1 MAKGQYIGVGGVAR
15 YVKQPYIGV
24 GNVARKVKSGYIGV
38 GNVARDCLSKGTPIG
53 ELEVGTSIYMNVDG
67 VLTEFLVVHQGNP
80 DTTLYDSSCDGTWL
94 LMKDVYTKS
103 AINSASNNYN
113 NYENSTVHNYL
124 NNTFIGLLDSDI
136 QSAIKQVKIPYTYG
150 YHSYSYIKSGSDGLP
165 AKVFLL
171 SAYELGWTTSNDSR
185 IPIDGACL
193 EYFENLPAT
202 DTMRISY
209 YNGTVSYWWLRS
221 EYTYDGWL
229 LWLVAQD
236 GSCTYA
242 NSTTSFGVRPA
253 FILPSEILVDGDF
266 NVIIENTD
274 EPEIPEE
281 PETNTTKINLSRFG
295 YITEHTYEGDV
306 SVTWGYNSDAPSGK
320 GILYFNGNEIVNYG
334 VDDIA
339 GISASNDYFVDG
351 ANDIPFDTVATLKAG
366 YTYDFYLF
374 FNYEIGTGADTEEQG
389 GGIDGTVIKG
399 GDINDT
405 TQKTTVN
412 IHSSWTNFTYE
423 CDGDVVV
430 EWGYDNEAGGAGEL
444 WFNDNRVY
452 KGGIYTLAGLSAS
465 DDGSVTGANDIPAG
479 RSAILKAGCTYD
491 FYLYGEQESKPTI
504 GEMGGA
510 IDGTVTLTD
519 NHLHY
524 YETTSNGNNTHTTSC
539 SCGKSFTS
547 DCVDSYGWGSC
558 STCWGSITEEPSGG
572 GESGTC
578 SHTNVS
584 YSSSGWMS
592 EYNGYTHT
600 ATCNSCG
607 ASWTERCGSDGGGSC
622 PKCIGSENWN

>member
-1 MAKGQYIGVGGVAR
+1 
-15 YVKQPYIGV
+15 
-24 GNVARKVKSGYIGV
+24 
-38 GNVARDCLSKGTPIG
+38 
-53 ELEVGTSIYMNVDG
+53 MNVDG

-242 NSTTSFGVRPA
+242 NSTTTFGVRPA

-281 PETNTTKINLSRFG
+281 PDEPNTPEEAQACSGCGMTMQICPTCGKQNCFTSWCWDG
-295 YITEHTYEGDV
+295 YIGDEYYHLNPYC
-306 SVTWGYNSDAPSGK
+306 SEECKN
-320 GILYFNGNEIVNYG
+320 
-334 VDDIA
+334 
-339 GISASNDYFVDG
+339 
-351 ANDIPFDTVATLKAG
+351 ATS
-366 YTYDFYLF
+366 
-374 FNYEIGTGADTEEQG
+374 
-389 GGIDGTVIKG
+389 G
-399 GDINDT
+399 GDSGDST
-405 TQKTTVN
+405 GKTTTVN
-412 IHSSWTNFTYE
+412 IAGYILTSTSPNPVLYFDEGSGYFELDGVGYSPTYTYY
-423 CDGDVVV
+423 GQAIPLLGAPDVNS
-430 EWGYDNEAGGAGEL
+430 ELTAGGT
-444 WFNDNRVY
+444 Y
-452 KGGIYTLAGLSAS
+452 YYTYYF
-465 DDGSVTGANDIPAG
+465 DDGSPQFAVMINHNGNITWEMACAGEFWIEWTSGSSVQIGGGRNEYYCNTSFVGLSTEDDHNVTGEKDIPCGTNKEIGMGYYWGTNERPYA
-479 RSAILKAGCTYD
+479 
-491 FYLYGEQESKPTI
+491 FYLY
-504 GEMGGA
+504 
-510 IDGTVTLTD
+510 D
-519 NHLHY
+519 N
-524 YETTSNGNNTHTTSC
+524 
-539 SCGKSFTS
+539 
-547 DCVDSYGWGSC
+547 DD
-558 STCWGSITEEPSGG
+558 I
-572 GESGTC
+572 
-578 SHTNVS
+578 
-584 YSSSGWMS
+584 
-592 EYNGYTHT
+592 
-600 ATCNSCG
+600 
-607 ASWTERCGSDGGGSC
+607 
-622 PKCIGSENWN
+622 